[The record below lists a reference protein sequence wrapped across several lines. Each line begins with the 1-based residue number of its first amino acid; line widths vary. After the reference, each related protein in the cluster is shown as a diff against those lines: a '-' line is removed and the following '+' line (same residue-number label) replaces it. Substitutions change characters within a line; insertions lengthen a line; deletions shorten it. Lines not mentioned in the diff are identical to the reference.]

1 MRLHIL
7 GLFVLLLISFTS
19 PGQQPPFSLANVT
32 LPQLGYSCC
41 AWGDF
46 DNDGD
51 LDLAISGA
59 EGIYPQSKILQNNQG
74 VFSDIGAPLPAL
86 HYGSVEWGDYDADGD
101 LDLILAGMDASGNSY
116 TQVFD
121 NTSGVFTESGIIL
134 PGIQD
139 GWVTWGDYDNDG
151 DLDILMAGNSI
162 SKIFRNDG
170 NHLFTDIN
178 APFPPV
184 QSGRC
189 CWGDYNND
197 GQLDALI
204 CGDTG
209 GGIHTMLFRN
219 DHGTF
224 SQVTISPEPF
234 TGLYGGHAEFADLD
248 NDGDLDLGLSG
259 MDLYV
264 DGYFFVYRNDGNDTF
279 TRFEIQNSNILH
291 SYFDIGDFDGDG
303 LQDLILIGR
312 MPACGG
318 TAVTLLYRNLGYMNF
333 FTESS
338 LLPGIRNGGVTW
350 GDVNN
355 DGYTDLLF
363 TGIDG
368 FDVSKT
374 LLYLNNLGDTTFT
387 VNTPPSSPQDI
398 TITQSSNDLMVSWTP
413 AEDAE
418 TPAPALSYNLM
429 IGTTAG
435 SFNTMSPMADPATGF
450 RRIVARGNTTAD
462 TIWKITGI
470 PEGYYYFSVQAI
482 DNGYLPGPFS
492 EEAGFMYIPL
502 GTEKLNE
509 ASVMVTPVPCSE
521 HLNIRIPRIRN
532 ASNPGPGQESRME
545 VFNSSGNIMYSG
557 TFTETLEVS
566 QWPSGIYLLQ
576 VVTGG
581 VSATLKFVKD

>member
-19 PGQQPPFSLANVT
+19 SGQQPPFSLANVT
-32 LPQLGYSCC
+32 LPQLGYSSC
-41 AWGDF
+41 ALGDF

-59 EGIYPQSKILQNNQG
+59 EGIYPQSKILRNDQG
-74 VFSDIGAPLPAL
+74 VFTDFGANLPAL
-86 HYGSVEWGDYDADGD
+86 HYGATEWGDYDADGD

-116 TQVFD
+116 TKVYD
-121 NTSGVFTESGIIL
+121 NNSGVFTESGIAL
-134 PGIQD
+134 PGMQD
-139 GWVTWGDYDNDG
+139 GRVTWGDYDNDG

-170 NHLFTDIN
+170 NHLFTDIL

-197 GQLDALI
+197 GQLDAFI

-209 GGIHTMLFRN
+209 GGIHSLLYRN
-219 DHGTF
+219 NNGIFTE
-224 SQVTISPEPF
+224 VNISPAPF

-248 NDGDLDLGLSG
+248 RDGDLDLALSG
-259 MDLYV
+259 MDIYV
-264 DGYFFVYRNDGNDTF
+264 DGYFFVYRNDGNDQF
-279 TRFEIQNSNILH
+279 TQFEIPNSNILH
-291 SYFDIGDFDGDG
+291 SSFDIGDYDADG

-318 TAVTLLYRNLGYMNF
+318 TAVTLLHHNLGYMNF

-374 LLYLNNLGDTTFT
+374 LLYLNSLGDTTTFA
-387 VNTPPSSPQDI
+387 VNTPPTAPGNLTVSQV
-398 TITQSSNDLMVSWTP
+398 SNDLVITWFSAM
-413 AEDAE
+413 DAE
-418 TPAPALSYNLM
+418 TPVNALSYNLM
-429 IGTTAG
+429 IGTASG
-435 SFNTMSPMADPATGF
+435 SFNTMAPMADPASGF
-450 RRIVARGNTTAD
+450 RQVVCRGNTTAD
-462 TIWKITGI
+462 TSWKVTGI
-470 PEGYYYFSVQAI
+470 PEGYYYLSVQTI
-482 DNGYLPGPFS
+482 DNGYLPGLFS
-492 EEAGFMYIPL
+492 AETGFMYSPV
-502 GTEKLNE
+502 GTEELQEPIMTLSPN
-509 ASVMVTPVPCSE
+509 PC
-521 HLNIRIPRIRN
+521 HDILNIRIPGTGADKEQKAMVTI
-532 ASNPGPGQESRME
+532 
-545 VFNSSGNIMYSG
+545 FNTVGKVRFQGTNVNTLDVSSW
-557 TFTETLEVS
+557 T
-566 QWPSGIYLLQ
+566 PGIYFIR
-576 VVTGG
+576 VDNGN
-581 VSATLKFVKD
+581 TLSTMKFVKN